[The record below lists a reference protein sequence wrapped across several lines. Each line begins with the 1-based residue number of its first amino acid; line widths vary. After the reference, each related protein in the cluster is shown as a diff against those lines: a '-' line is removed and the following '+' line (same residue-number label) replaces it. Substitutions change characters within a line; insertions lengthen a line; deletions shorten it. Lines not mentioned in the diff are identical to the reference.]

1 MDNTIYNELIKVKDK
16 QVKQS
21 KDERDAFE
29 DSLHD
34 MDRLVRN
41 ILDVVNSYG
50 IADHVHDHV
59 LDKVD
64 KHFDQNGITRDTYQ
78 YFVGMLDEK
87 Q

>member
-1 MDNTIYNELIKVKDK
+1 MDNTIYNELFKVKDK
-16 QVKQS
+16 QLEQC
-21 KDERDAFE
+21 KDEIDAFE

-41 ILDVVNSYG
+41 ILDVVKSYG

-78 YFVGMLDEK
+78 YLVEILG
-87 Q
+87 